1 MEVTVQDNR
10 TVWVVTAEPEPTEPA
25 RRGLPVRTSPSGAR
39 SIEIDAL
46 RDNMRQFLAVLQEIL
61 PSEMT
66 TVGDFRV
73 DEVEVSAE
81 VTGEGS
87 LMLLGTGV
95 RAAGAGG
102 IKFIL
107 RRINGKQ
114 QSV

>member
-1 MEVTVQDNR
+1 MNDKR
-10 TVWVVTAEPEPTEPA
+10 RVWVVTAEPEPPEPATAA
-25 RRGLPVRTSPSGAR
+25 RRGLPVRTAPSGAKAF
-39 SIEIDAL
+39 EVEVL
-46 RDNMRQFLAVLQEIL
+46 RDNMRQFLAVLQEVL
-61 PSEMT
+61 PTEMT

-114 QSV
+114 PVA